1 MSFLIFLNM
10 IGGLALFLFGMNIM
24 SDNLQAAAGNE
35 MKRILK
41 KLTNTP
47 LKGVIVGLAVT
58 SIIQS
63 SSATTVM
70 LIGLVNAGIMALSQ
84 AVGVIMGANI
94 GTTVTAQLIA
104 FKIGNYAYLFV
115 IIGVILLFAR
125 KNRIMEKWS
134 MVILGF
140 GLLFIGL
147 NVMSDAV
154 KPLQNSQMAK
164 DILVNLTSNPFMGIL
179 AGTIFTMIIQSSSAS
194 IGIVIVLAT
203 NHLIPYEG
211 ALYLVFGDNIG
222 TTITAWLAALSVNRT
237 SKRVAMI
244 HTLFNVFGT
253 IVFGFLTYIG
263 IYTLFINK
271 ITPGNILAGE
281 NIARHIANAHT
292 FFNVLNTIIFL
303 PFAGLLA
310 KLACKIIPGD
320 TTESISMGEP
330 RHLDYHLIN
339 SPELAIEQSIA
350 EMREMLRLVKLSIG
364 MSMHLF
370 LEKNYRKMDKIEKI
384 ENATDN
390 LQKEIT
396 LYLVSI
402 SEKSNS
408 DVITKKIP
416 SLLHTVNDLEKLGDH
431 ALQVS
436 EILNNQI
443 LCQKT
448 PFFSDFMKEIDE
460 LHKKI
465 VYMIDLSLEYM
476 KHFDQKH
483 SYMIIELEGRINQYH
498 QDMRRKVLDMIQNA
512 ECDAVSGINMID
524 YIDMVEVIADKLKN
538 IVKAGTH
545 NFIYQI
551 KEHAKPE
558 IL

>member
-1 MSFLIFLNM
+1 MDFYSILNL

-47 LKGVIVGLAVT
+47 FKGVLVGMTVT

-70 LIGLVNAGIMALSQ
+70 LIGLVNSGIMALSQ

-94 GTTVTAQLIA
+94 GTTITAQLIA
-104 FKIGNYAYLFV
+104 FKIGHYAFLFV
-115 IIGVILLFAR
+115 IIGVALLFVR
-125 KNRIMEKWS
+125 KNRLMEKWS
-134 MVILGF
+134 LVILGF

-154 KPLQNSQMAK
+154 EPLKSSQAAK
-164 DILVNLTSNPFMGIL
+164 DFMVALTGNPFTGIL
-179 AGTIFTMIIQSSSAS
+179 AGTIFTMLIQSSSAA

-222 TTITAWLAALSVNRT
+222 TTITAWLASISG
-237 SKRVAMI
+237 SKASKQVAMI

-253 IVFGFLTYIG
+253 LIFGILTYMG
-263 IYTLFINK
+263 VYTIFINY
-271 ITPGNILAGE
+271 ITPGNILNGE

-292 FFNVLNTIIFL
+292 FFNILNTLIFL
-303 PFAGLLA
+303 PFAFLLA
-310 KLACKIIPGD
+310 KLAQKLIPLNHTD
-320 TTESISMGEP
+320 SISMGEP
-330 RHLDYHLIN
+330 KHLDYHLIKT
-339 SPELAIEQSIA
+339 PELAIEQSIM
-350 EMREMLRLVKLSIG
+350 EMREMLRLVKLSVE

-370 LEKNYRKMDKIEKI
+370 KEKNYRKMDKIDKI
-384 ENATDN
+384 ENAIDN

-402 SEKSNS
+402 SEESNS
-408 DVITKKIP
+408 DMITKKIP
-416 SLLHTVNDLEKLGDH
+416 SLLHTVNDIEKLGDH
-431 ALQVS
+431 TVQIS

-443 LCQKT
+443 LSQKI
-448 PFFSDFMKEIDE
+448 PFPNEYMNEIEE
-460 LHKKI
+460 LHQKI
-465 VYMIDLSLEYM
+465 IYMIELSLEYM
-476 KHFDQKH
+476 RDLDQKH

-498 QDMRRKVLDMIQNA
+498 GDMRKKVLNMIQNA
-512 ECDAVSGINMID
+512 ECDAVSGLNMID
-524 YIDMVEVIADKLKN
+524 YIDTIETVADKLKN
-538 IVKAGTH
+538 IVKAGSYK
-545 NFIYQI
+545 FIYQI

-558 IL
+558 TL